1 MSWLLQQWEKL
12 RNSLVHT
19 PQALRLVWQANHV
32 ATLGLGFLTIGGA
45 LLPATQAWVGKLIV
59 DGVVA
64 SIQHGNN
71 AGTSKDGFLL
81 SDCSN
86 SACFYSAPASITRAG

>member
-1 MSWLLQQWEKL
+1 MSWLLQHWEKL

-64 SIQHGNN
+64 SIQNGNDPIKQ
-71 AGTSKDGFLL
+71 GRFFTIY
-81 SDCSN
+81 CSN